1 MTRRWWWA
9 VLALAPW
16 AAQGQA
22 QAPPQQQG
30 APCEVQLTGDVNVQ
44 FSGTTGSGVDS
55 SHYGQ
60 KTVPL
65 AMVCQ
70 GPEGQQLSFRSGAKS
85 KPEDVPFGPKKYEVA
100 GTGDSKQAGKMVANI
115 SLGAQVK
122 RGAEVGKGWVD
133 VTRFD
138 AQGIEGTFEFKAKS
152 AGINPRA
159 PSTTARRRSTSSSPA
174 ASASPR
180 PSAPSK
186 ASAARAEPGARR
198 SRSPASARPNERA
211 TGANR

>member
-1 MTRRWWWA
+1 MTRRWLWA

-16 AAQGQA
+16 AAHG

-30 APCEVQLTGDVNVQ
+30 APCEVQLTGDVNVH
-44 FSGTTGSGVDS
+44 FTGTTGSGVDS

-60 KTVPL
+60 KTIPL

-85 KPEDVPFGPKKYEVA
+85 TTKDVPFGPKKYEVV
-100 GTGDSKQAGKMVANI
+100 GTGDRKQAGKMLANI
-115 SLGAQVK
+115 TLGAQVK

-138 AQGIEGTFEFKAKS
+138 AQGIEGTFEFKAKTS
-152 AGINPRA
+152 GINPEGSEYYGEKAKHAVVTGRFRFPA
-159 PSTTARRRSTSSSPA
+159 PSAQQGVGGSGESP
-174 ASASPR
+174 
-180 PSAPSK
+180 
-186 ASAARAEPGARR
+186 EP
-198 SRSPASARPNERA
+198 
-211 TGANR
+211 TK